1 MDTNE
6 NACFGWKLPQAIV
19 IDDNKI
25 YYLITLK
32 NSKMEDI
39 YDVSS
44 FDIYIY
50 DYVVKK
56 KRELIIPFQLF
67 RTMKSLESC

>member
-1 MDTNE
+1 
-6 NACFGWKLPQAIV
+6 
-19 IDDNKI
+19 
-25 YYLITLK
+25 
-32 NSKMEDI
+32 MEDI